1 MDPLSITASI
11 IAVLQAT
18 KKIISYVKETK
29 DAPKELTKVYDE
41 AKNLVILFHE
51 LKDSLAEQDS
61 HDPWL
66 RVTSGLAVRNGPL
79 DQYKKVLEVL
89 VSKTTGHGFHK
100 IGQVLAWKF
109 IKEDVMSLLLQIE
122 RIKSLVQIAL
132 EMDHTFVTHSYRDFF
147 QRCTN
152 C

>member
-18 KKIISYVKETK
+18 KEIISYVKETR

-41 AKNLVILFHE
+41 AKNLVILLYE
-51 LKDSLAEQDS
+51 LKDSLAEQDP

-66 RVTSGLAVRNGPL
+66 RVTSGLAMRDGPL
-79 DQYKKVLEVL
+79 DQYKKALEVL
-89 VSKTTGHGFHK
+89 VSKTTGHGLRK

-109 IKEDVMSLLLQIE
+109 IKEEVMSLLLQIE

-132 EMDHTFVTHSYRDFF
+132 EMDHAFVTHSYRGFSK
-147 QRCTN
+147 RCTN
-152 C
+152 Y

>member
-18 KKIISYVKETK
+18 KEIISYVKETR
-29 DAPKELTKVYDE
+29 DAPKELTKVYEE
-41 AKNLVILFHE
+41 AKNLAILSYE
-51 LKDSLAEQDS
+51 LKDSLAEQDP

-66 RVTSGLAVRNGPL
+66 RATSKLAVRDGPL

-89 VSKTTGHGFHK
+89 VSKTTGHGHRK

-109 IKEDVMSLLLQIE
+109 IKEEVMTLLSQIE
-122 RIKSLVQIAL
+122 RIKPLVQIAL
-132 EMDHTFVTHSYRDFF
+132 EMYHTFVSHSYR
-147 QRCTN
+147 RVLLIVY
-152 C
+152 